1 MQRYRAERETTQM
14 SVFRA
19 EMEAEKTRLMRDLAV
34 AKDRAEQCKK
44 LAEEA
49 DGRLR
54 PLVDEIDELRR
65 DVTSKDTAITAMEAA
80 AEVGFCPPSLSP
92 LRASPFSAPLTSLPS
107 FHPPNCPSLP
117 SSSCSSSSMHSSRV
131 HALPQDRLRPS
142 DDDPRPNQTLRNR
155 RENEPRTSG

>member
-1 MQRYRAERETTQM
+1 MRRYGAERETTQM

-80 AEVGFCPPSLSP
+80 AEVGFCPPLSIPSSRLTLLRASHLSP
-92 LRASPFSAPLTSLPS
+92 LLPS
-107 FHPPNCPSLP
+107 P
-117 SSSCSSSSMHSSRV
+117 
-131 HALPQDRLRPS
+131 
-142 DDDPRPNQTLRNR
+142 
-155 RENEPRTSG
+155 

>member
-1 MQRYRAERETTQM
+1 MWRYRAERETTQM

-34 AKDRAEQCKK
+34 AKERAEQCKR

-65 DVTSKDTAITAMEAA
+65 DVTSKDTTITAMEAA
-80 AEVGFCPPSLSP
+80 AEVGFPPSLCPLRPSP
-92 LRASPFSAPLTSLPS
+92 LFAPLPSSLPPRTSLPS
-107 FHPPNCPSLP
+107 FHSPVCPSPP
-117 SSSCSSSSMHSSRV
+117 SSLCSCSMQASRV
-131 HALPQDRLRPS
+131 YAVRERLKAS
-142 DDDPRPNQTLRNR
+142 DDDPRPNQPS
-155 RENEPRTSG
+155 EPA